1 MKDIILVIVYTLVS
15 FKFIDYME
23 EEYDRKALHVTSMY
37 SIFVMLTCAMVWDV
51 WDVKIFNSL

>member
-1 MKDIILVIVYTLVS
+1 MRDIILVIVYTLVS

-51 WDVKIFNSL
+51 KLF